1 MNLILYFIL
10 KFVVTILI
18 TRPIYFLQQMTWVM
32 WNVCAQTGF
41 IQSFN
46 HQVWNKLIKSLFF
59 FRTTVSS
66 NSAVPRN
73 LSREK
78 AKLQILF
85 DSILFSIPFAM
96 ERNQLVKLLNNVWQD
111 FSQSREPY
119 NSQQIYQF
127 FLTVCHLSQCIGVC
141 VRLCY
146 YFMFIVLH
154 SISNR

>member
-10 KFVVTILI
+10 KFVATILI

-46 HQVWNKLIKSLFF
+46 HQIWNKLIKSLFF

-73 LSREK
+73 LSRDK
-78 AKLQILF
+78 AKFQILF
-85 DSILFSIPFAM
+85 DIYSIFYSFCYG
-96 ERNQLVKLLNNVWQD
+96 KK
-111 FSQSREPY
+111 STC
-119 NSQQIYQF
+119 QI
-127 FLTVCHLSQCIGVC
+127 IK
-141 VRLCY
+141 
-146 YFMFIVLH
+146 
-154 SISNR
+154 